1 ANLPTRIAFRVASYV
16 DSRTILDRV
25 GAEMLLGKGDMLMM
39 RPGADLP
46 RAQGAYVDERE
57 VGKLVRF
64 WESAAEPV
72 FDTGMLEE
80 EQPLP
85 FVGPGNGAAPRA
97 NGAARAPK
105 GGDSLLPQARE
116 LIIREQKASTSMLQT
131 EMGLGYQRARRI
143 VAELERQGV
152 VGPARGAQ
160 PRDVLV
166 APPS

>member
-1 ANLPTRIAFRVASYV
+1 
-16 DSRTILDRV
+16 
-25 GAEMLLGKGDMLMM
+25 M
-39 RPGADLP
+39 
-46 RAQGAYVDERE
+46 DERE

-85 FVGPGNGAAPRA
+85 FVGPGNGAAAKA
-97 NGAARAPK
+97 NGAARSAK